1 MIVAPCSIHTLS
13 AIAASHSD
21 NLLLRAAD
29 VHLKERRRLVLA
41 VRESPLHLGHIKLMA
56 AATKLGA
63 IIAPTLPAFYLRP
76 QTVGEIVEQCAR
88 RIVDALA
95 LQRDTRERVRRN
107 RIRVGFP
114 NEANSASPLS

>member
-1 MIVAPCSIHTLS
+1 
-13 AIAASHSD
+13 
-21 NLLLRAAD
+21 
-29 VHLKERRRLVLA
+29 LVLA

-63 IIAPTLPAFYLRP
+63 IIAPPLPAFYLRP

-95 LQRDTRERVRRN
+95 LQRDTLAAEWT
-107 RIRVGFP
+107 G
-114 NEANSASPLS
+114 SST